1 MTLFGGTDEQ
11 DTEMAQALADALVDF
26 QNNVLFSSL
35 VNTVPIFKG
44 ERDKY
49 KIWAQSIDSVLSLMS
64 DKDLNAV
71 RAAAQTSQGY
81 VARSIQEYW
90 TEKKEA
96 SKLADLKKL
105 LEAQF
110 DFSLDQ
116 SDALIQLRNAK
127 QKPGH
132 TYQMFAEDLE
142 LLAKQAYST
151 EDVSNDIVKRELVTI
166 FTAGVTHSKVRTHL
180 VRHPPDDLK
189 KAVKAAHDEEQLL
202 ERVNMYN
209 KTATTSQGM
218 KYITQPRL
226 TSRYEE
232 PMECDERKFQYTNNG
247 DPICNRCGIAGH
259 IRRNCRVRIQVNTNT
274 GNKVY
279 SQGTSNSQH
288 TQNSQPNRPYQQSQ
302 RQSLQTQQTQQQRQT
317 QRPQQQRTNPQ
328 PQQQPRAFNRSQG
341 NGGNGRFNQR
351 NRGQQGNRQGNYS
364 QGNQNRYGN
373 QSSQPRQVGASN
385 SANTSNQRR
394 DLLLER
400 VDGTQETLPRGTKI
414 VLLAEGESDVA
425 TQPLN

>member
-11 DTEMAQALADALVDF
+11 DTEMAQALADSLVDF

-44 ERDKY
+44 KRDKY
-49 KIWAQSIDSVLSLMS
+49 KLWAQSIDSVLSLMS
-64 DKDLNAV
+64 GKDIYAV

-90 TEKKEA
+90 MEKKEA
-96 SKLADLKKL
+96 SKWADLKKL

-110 DFSLDQ
+110 HFSFDQ

-151 EDVSNDIVKRELVTI
+151 EDVSNAIVKRELVTI
-166 FTAGVTHSKVRTHL
+166 FTAGVTHSKVRAHL

-209 KTATTSQGM
+209 KTATTSQGT

-232 PMECDERKFQYTNNG
+232 PMECDEIKFQYTNNG

-279 SQGTSNSQH
+279 SQGTNDSQH

-351 NRGQQGNRQGNYS
+351 NKGQQGNRQGNYS

-414 VLLAEGESDVA
+414 VLLA
-425 TQPLN
+425 

>member
-11 DTEMAQALADALVDF
+11 DTEMAKALADALVDF
-26 QNNVLFSSL
+26 QHNVLFSSL

-49 KIWAQSIDSVLSLMS
+49 KLWAQSIDSVLSLMS
-64 DKDLNAV
+64 NNDLYAI

-90 TEKKEA
+90 TEKKEN
-96 SKLADLKKL
+96 SKWADLKKL

-142 LLAKQAYST
+142 LLANQAYST
-151 EDVSNDIVKRELVTI
+151 EDVSSDIVKRELVTI
-166 FTAGVTHSKVRTHL
+166 FTMGVNHSKVRAHL

-189 KAVKAAHDEEQLL
+189 KAIKAARDEEQLL

-209 KTATTSQGM
+209 KTATTSQGT

-232 PMECDERKFQYTNNG
+232 PIECDEIKFQYTNNG

-259 IRRNCRVRIQVNTNT
+259 IRRNCRVRIQVNPNT

-279 SQGTSNSQH
+279 SQGTNNSQH
-288 TQNSQPNRPYQQSQ
+288 NSQPNRPFQQPP
-302 RQSLQTQQTQQQRQT
+302 RQSSQTPQTQQQRQT
-317 QRPQQQRTNPQ
+317 PRTQQQQRTNPQ

-351 NRGQQGNRQGNYS
+351 NRAQQGNRQGNYS

-385 SANTSNQRR
+385 SATTSNQRH

-414 VLLAEGESDVA
+414 VLLAEGESGVS